1 MKLSK
6 TVSKKTNTDYCRAYV
21 QTKGNM
27 YKDNDDTR
35 KKTERERQKYLEPK
49 MYEEF
54 KKKKA
59 ARAREYS
66 FKKKISEQ
74 LQVSTAT
81 STSETTPN
89 MSSAFSAKQTLSRRV
104 HKTERSL
111 SSSPRKK
118 TKFIGLLAKNSTF
131 V

>member
-1 MKLSK
+1 
-6 TVSKKTNTDYCRAYV
+6 
-21 QTKGNM
+21 
-27 YKDNDDTR
+27 
-35 KKTERERQKYLEPK
+35 

-59 ARAREYS
+59 DHTREYR

-81 STSETTPN
+81 STSETTPD
-89 MSSAFSAKQTLSRRV
+89 MSSAFSTKQTMSRSV

-111 SSSPRKK
+111 PSSPRKK
-118 TKFIGLLAKNSTF
+118 TKFIGLLPKNSIF